1 MQLKATIVGIA
12 LILGD
17 SVLVLGQVNLPEG
30 FEIVEFGVSEE
41 ITGTPSIN
49 NCGQIVY
56 RKDRNERSVIYLYDN
71 GAIRTIAESRPELMV
86 GLNDI
91 NDAGT
96 IVWWR
101 GVNNQP
107 DTYEIVM
114 LKDGKL
120 SRIGRGAGPSINNN
134 DLVSVHLFRKFT
146 CQPIRDIL
154 LYDGKQ
160 RTRITRNQFNEQ
172 SSDLNDDGWIVWGR
186 SDSCVN
192 PWVGWI
198 LLYRDGRETILP
210 SDSSQ
215 PAVPSINNAGQ
226 VVWDAGNLGIEMWD
240 KGRTIRLIENGH
252 TPRIN
257 NLGDVYFLRFHEENN
272 RSYDAWLYRVST
284 GEPTFH
290 RLTDEDKSHTVG
302 DINDWAEVA
311 WRWMKLPREGDFSGG
326 VRFLRRIRTGDTD
339 LDGDIDLTDHAVL
352 VECMTGPGR
361 VDRLCDCRFLDVD
374 HDGDVDLGDFARFQ
388 NGFTGE

>member
-1 MQLKATIVGIA
+1 MIMRYVFLIVGVIG
-12 LILGD
+12 LLGG
-17 SVLVLGQVNLPEG
+17 SAPGQVNLPEG

-120 SRIGRGAGPSINNN
+120 SRVGRGAGPSINNN
-134 DLVSVHLFRKFT
+134 DLVSVDLFRKFT

-160 RTRITRNQFNEQ
+160 RTRITRNRFNEQ
-172 SSDLNDDGWIVWGR
+172 SSDLNDDGWIVWAR

-198 LLYRDGRETILP
+198 PLYRDGRVILLP
-210 SDSSQ
+210 SGSTQ
-215 PAVPSINNAGQ
+215 PVIPSINNVPQ
-226 VVWDAGNLGIEMWD
+226 VVWYAGKLGIEMWEA
-240 KGRTIRLIENGH
+240 GETIRLIDSGDA
-252 TPRIN
+252 PAIN
-257 NLGDVYFLRFHEENN
+257 NLGDVYFTRFHEENN

-284 GEPTFH
+284 GEPAFH
-290 RLTDEDKSHTVG
+290 RLTDEGEWDTDG
-302 DINDWAEVA
+302 DINDYGEAV
-311 WRWMKLPREGDFSGG
+311 WRWMRLPRQGDFSGG
-326 VRFLRRIRTGDTD
+326 VRFLRRIRTGDFEV
-339 LDGDIDLTDHAVL
+339 DGDVDLIDYSAFAA
-352 VECMTGPGR
+352 CMTGPGN
-361 VDRLCDCRFLDVD
+361 VDRLCDCRFLDID
-374 HDGDVDLGDFARFQ
+374 HDGDVDLTDFARFQ